1 MKDKIMHIGKQIQN
15 IPKAEAAFLLL
26 FAAEFTYY
34 LLILQTGIVT
44 YHHSR
49 ISEVWMV
56 PAGGILGIVLSVF
69 VYEKRRWLLP
79 ALLLIQLLLSFDYAS
94 ANGVELFLLGLISG
108 LTAPMLIYRIDRL
121 LIAVVA
127 LGLSYMFGTAVFSVD
142 ASHRTGIAL
151 MLSLVAFAASLAAQ
165 PHKEKPVRRQSVSL
179 YAMGR
184 FFLWLLLD
192 ASLFETLSRDPL
204 MHIWG
209 AGAFTPVIII
219 THLLGLAAAYRWRES
234 RYTDVILLLLFT
246 AAYGSYALGD
256 RLVLSLV
263 YPFVISYYNVQI
275 LYRLKSLGYIPVAV
289 VSLSLWGASGLGL
302 MIAINGLFAAAWL
315 LPVLL
320 AVLIFFRSA
329 GILDQYRIDFTS
341 MKGLL

>member
-1 MKDKIMHIGKQIQN
+1 MKDKIMRIGKWIQN

-49 ISEVWMV
+49 ISEIWMV
-56 PAGGILGIVLSVF
+56 PAGGILGIVLSIF

-79 ALLLIQLLLSFDYAS
+79 ALLLLQLLLSYDYAS
-94 ANGVELFLLGLISG
+94 ANVVELFLLGLISG

-121 LIAVVA
+121 LIAVAA

-151 MLSLVAFAASLAAQ
+151 MLSLVAFGTSLFAQ
-165 PHKEKPVRRQSVSL
+165 PYREKSIMQNSVSP
-179 YAMGR
+179 YTMGS

-192 ASLFETLSRDPL
+192 AALFETLSRDPL

-209 AGAFTPVIII
+209 VEAFTPVIIL
-219 THLLGLAAAYRWRES
+219 THLFGLAVAYRFRES
-234 RYTDVILLLLFT
+234 RYTDVSLLLLFV
-246 AAYGSYALGD
+246 AAYASYTLGD

-302 MIAINGLFAAAWL
+302 IIAINGLFTAAWL

-320 AVLIFFRSA
+320 AVLILFRSA

-341 MKGLL
+341 LKG